1 MEIDLLF
8 IAVKKSDWREISQSE
23 YIYSPEFSADGKSK
37 TFTGNTAERIINDV
51 YSGEPLL
58 LIVLD
63 PLRIQAPIK
72 HIKEN
77 GIEYVE
83 IMGEITK
90 DALIDKIVL
99 KSSKEGNY
107 SLDVKHF
114 D

>member
-8 IAVKKSDWREISQSE
+8 LAVKKSDWREISQSQL
-23 YIYSPEFSADGKSK
+23 IYSPQFSDDGKHR
-37 TFTGNTAERIINDV
+37 TFTGKDAEDILNQM
-51 YSGEPLL
+51 YTGEPLL

-72 HIKEN
+72 HVKTD
-77 GIEYVE
+77 GKEYVE
-83 IMGEITK
+83 ILGDVTK
-90 DALIDKIVL
+90 DALIDKIL
-99 KSSKEGNY
+99 IKSSKEGKY

>member
-8 IAVKKSDWREISQSE
+8 VAVKKSDWREISQSE
-23 YIYSPEFSADGKSK
+23 YIYSPEFSSDGKLR
-37 TFTGNTAERIINDV
+37 TFTGKNAETIINEF

-72 HIKEN
+72 HIKDN
-77 GIEYVE
+77 DLEYVE
-83 IMGEITK
+83 ILGEVTK
-90 DALIDKIVL
+90 DALIDKIIL
-99 KSSKEGNY
+99 KSSKEEKY

>member
-8 IAVKKSDWREISQSE
+8 VAVKKSDWREISQSE
-23 YIYSPEFSADGKSK
+23 YIYSPEFSANGKSK
-37 TFTGNTAERIINDV
+37 TFTGKAAETILNKV
-51 YSGEPLL
+51 YSGEPLF

-72 HIKEN
+72 HISEN

-83 IMGEITK
+83 VLGEITK

-99 KSSKEGNY
+99 KSSKEGKY

>member
-1 MEIDLLF
+1 LEIDLLF
-8 IAVKKSDWREISQSE
+8 VAVKKSDWREIAQSE
-23 YIYSPEFSADGKSK
+23 YIYSPEFSGNGKSK
-37 TFTGNTAERIINDV
+37 TFTGKAAETIINNV

-72 HIKEN
+72 HINEN

-83 IMGEITK
+83 ILGEITK

-99 KSSKEGNY
+99 KSSKEGKY
-107 SLDVKHF
+107 SLDIKHF

>member
-8 IAVKKSDWREISQSE
+8 FAVKKSDWREISQSE
-23 YIYSPEFSADGKSK
+23 FIYSPEFSVDGNLR
-37 TFTGNTAERIINDV
+37 TFTGKDAEKIINEV

-72 HIKEN
+72 HVKDNDLDYIN
-77 GIEYVE
+77 IL
-83 IMGEITK
+83 GEVTK

-99 KSSKEGNY
+99 KSSKEGKY
-107 SLDVKHF
+107 SLDIKHF